1 VTDALISRVGP
12 QLGGPFLFLKHL
24 YNREGPQ
31 VREPSKF
38 LNGQSYGERL
48 AKEAF

>member
-1 VTDALISRVGP
+1 M
-12 QLGGPFLFLKHL
+12 FLKHL

-38 LNGQSYGERL
+38 LNGRSYRERPAKRL
-48 AKEAF
+48 SGGQLKEAQKKALIGP